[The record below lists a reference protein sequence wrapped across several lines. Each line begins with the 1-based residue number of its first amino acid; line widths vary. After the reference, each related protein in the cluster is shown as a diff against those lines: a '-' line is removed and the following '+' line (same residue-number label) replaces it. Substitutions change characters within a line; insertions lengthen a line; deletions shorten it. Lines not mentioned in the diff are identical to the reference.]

1 MQALRRGAETK
12 VVSDSAINSYS
23 YTEEGKDL
31 PSELFASVTIHN
43 EEEFDILMRYW
54 KSLGYHSGVQYRCEI
69 HSLQV
74 WKSDSAIT
82 WGEDDGS
89 AYNDG
94 IDWISDF
101 AGDFN
106 EYASFVGINVT
117 NVEIDVEAY
126 L

>member
-1 MQALRRGAETK
+1 M
-12 VVSDSAINSYS
+12 
-23 YTEEGKDL
+23 

-54 KSLGYHSGVQYRCEI
+54 KSLGYNSSVQYQHKI

-74 WKSDSAIT
+74 WKSDIMRIINKSIT
-82 WGEDDGS
+82 WGKDDGS

-94 IDWISDF
+94 IYWISDF
-101 AGDFN
+101 AGEFN
-106 EYASFVGINVT
+106 EYASLVGINT
-117 NVEIDVEAY
+117 ANVEIDVEEY